1 MGKVLFT
8 SRRPLGRCENITA
21 VYDAY
26 DGDKDFIQ
34 EYWGNPD
41 PRIKSGEFSVMVADD
56 FVTYSPGK
64 LIMITHGASGGKTYG
79 LTQPMAYHSAKNAS
93 LIDYVVS
100 TSEDTVELEAR
111 QHGVPVEKV
120 LPLGMPRMDAY
131 HGKKKGDGGI
141 PYKGKRIYLY
151 VPTFRRPV
159 DPPMPA
165 VNWDYI
171 DSQLDSNELLIVKRH
186 MITRDPLLGDRRY
199 RHITEVPSGIPSA
212 PYLIDSD
219 VVITDYSSILF
230 DAHVLG
236 KPLILFEKKQG
247 YVECRKMTYPYP
259 DGYSS
264 RYVTTE
270 AELVACMKSAE
281 GQNELDLLCKERS
294 CGACDGHATERVV
307 ELIRRVADEDPDS
320 STDI

>member
-21 VYDAY
+21 VYNAY

-34 EYWGNPD
+34 SSWGKDQD
-41 PRIKSGEFSVMVADD
+41 PRIRSGEFSVMVADD
-56 FVTYSPGK
+56 FVSYSPGK

-79 LTQPMAYHSAKNAS
+79 LTQPMGYHNRRQAE

-100 TSEDTVELEAR
+100 TSEATRQLEAV
-111 QHGVPVEKV
+111 QHGVPVSKV
-120 LPLGMPRMDAY
+120 LALGMPRMDAY
-131 HGKKKGDGGI
+131 YGKKKGDGGT
-141 PYKGKRIYLY
+141 PLAGKRAYLY
-151 VPTFRRPV
+151 VPTFRRPQ

-165 VNWDYI
+165 INWRYI
-171 DSQLDSNELLIVKRH
+171 DSLLTDDEILVVKRH
-186 MITRDPLLGDRRY
+186 MVTRSPILNAQY
-199 RHITEVPSGIPSA
+199 MHIVEEPPNVPSA

-236 KPLILFEKKQG
+236 KPLILFEKNIGFVQT
-247 YVECRKMTYPYP
+247 RRMSYPYP

-264 RYVTTE
+264 RYVNSE
-270 AELVACMKSAE
+270 EELVNYMRHSE
-281 GQNELDLLCKERS
+281 GQQELDLLCKERC

-307 ELIRRVADEDPDS
+307 DLIRRVADEDPDCS
-320 STDI
+320 PHV